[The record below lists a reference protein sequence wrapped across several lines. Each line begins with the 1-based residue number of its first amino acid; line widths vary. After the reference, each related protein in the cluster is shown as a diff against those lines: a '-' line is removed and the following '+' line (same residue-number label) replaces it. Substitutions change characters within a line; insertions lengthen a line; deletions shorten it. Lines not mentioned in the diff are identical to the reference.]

1 MAASLEELILKLRS
15 ANNAY
20 TPLTR
25 DEMARQAQNRYQS
38 VYDQNRLNAR
48 TEYENGDAAL
58 ARELRGLQA
67 AYDAERAQSRQGY
80 RQAYAQADRQALS
93 RGMQR
98 SSYNNA
104 TLANISLAGEQAQ
117 RAIDGRQTAQ
127 ESDIGE
133 KRTLLS
139 QQLARQLSQYDK
151 SQNSDMLHYI
161 DELEAREYD
170 RAAASGARRDEL
182 EMKLY
187 EYQHQLDKEAAEQA
201 RWQAEYNAKYGGAS
215 TSRRGGGTKKSGK
228 KDTLSGVAAALAS
241 VGAVMGVRR

>member
-1 MAASLEELILKLRS
+1 MAASLEELILKLRN
-15 ANNAY
+15 ANSAY

-25 DEMARQAQNRYQS
+25 DEMERQAQNRYQS
-38 VYDQNRLNAR
+38 VYEQNRLNAQ
-48 TEYENGDAAL
+48 TEYESSDAAL
-58 ARELRGLQA
+58 ARELKGLQA
-67 AYDAERAQSRQGY
+67 SYDAERAQSRAGY

-117 RAIDGRQTAQ
+117 RAIDERQTAQ
-127 ESDIGE
+127 ESGIGE

-151 SQNSDMLHYI
+151 SQQSDMLHYI

-170 RAAASGARRDEL
+170 RATANSQRQSEL

-187 EYQHQLDKEAAEQA
+187 EYRHQLEQEAAEQA

-215 TSRRGGGTKKSGK
+215 GGRRGGGRKKSTEK
-228 KDTLSGVAAALAS
+228 NTLGGIAAVLAG
-241 VGAVMGVRR
+241 VGAAMGVRR

>member
-1 MAASLEELILKLRS
+1 MAASLEDLILKLRS

-25 DEMARQAQNRYQS
+25 SEMERQAQNRYQS

-58 ARELRGLQA
+58 ARELRDLQA

-104 TLANISLAGEQAQ
+104 TLANINLAGEQAQ

-151 SQNSDMLHYI
+151 SQSSDMLHYI

-170 RAAASGARRDEL
+170 RAAANSARRNEL
-182 EMKLY
+182 ELKLY

-215 TSRRGGGTKKSGK
+215 AGRRGGGTKKSGK
-228 KDTLSGVAAALAS
+228 KDALSGVAAALAS